1 MFNKNKFKREL
12 NGSKFITDHSVLW
25 ADYNTLPGERSY
37 KMLGLKLYHN
47 KENEVLRI
55 EIEYLLSTGETELT
69 VQPPSSSEVPNE
81 KDIKCIDIKFARN
94 EYLQEISGTNDA
106 TRITSLKIRTS
117 MYKEYSFG

>member
-55 EIEYLLSTGETELT
+55 EIEYQLSTGETE
-69 VQPPSSSEVPNE
+69 
-81 KDIKCIDIKFARN
+81 
-94 EYLQEISGTNDA
+94 
-106 TRITSLKIRTS
+106 ITA
-117 MYKEYSFG
+117 